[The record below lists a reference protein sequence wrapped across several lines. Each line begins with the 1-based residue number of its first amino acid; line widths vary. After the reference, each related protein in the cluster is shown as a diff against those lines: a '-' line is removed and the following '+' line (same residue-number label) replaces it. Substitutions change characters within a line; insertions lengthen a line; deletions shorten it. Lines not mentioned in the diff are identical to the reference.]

1 MSTSRSVANITA
13 QISQKDSNA
22 AGTRRYMA
30 PEWTT
35 QADRAENA
43 RTYESAQTKLENLK
57 TLDIYALGIILC
69 ELLCNPRTAMEQM
82 RIDDAIRAPKPQLPR
97 GYKLEG
103 LPEADLLLKLV
114 DPDPK
119 NRPTIEEV
127 RAFLTDLV

>member
-1 MSTSRSVANITA
+1 
-13 QISQKDSNA
+13 
-22 AGTRRYMA
+22 MA